1 MRAATIFCA
10 LPAEHTRLIGLDAHQ
25 VAAAGDHVELARQAR
40 DPETVDDISGL
51 ELQNHRPPGGNV
63 KLVGVLDDLAPLPV
77 EISNAPPPHLARYP
91 PPKPLATPPVG
102 PGPGRQDKS
111 R

>member
-51 ELQNHRPPGGNV
+51 EFQNHRPPGGNV
-63 KLVGVLDDLAPLPV
+63 MLVGGLDDLAPMPV
-77 EISNAPPPHLARYP
+77 RISNAHPPNLAPHPPHPPAAADRARTW
-91 PPKPLATPPVG
+91 AG
-102 PGPGRQDKS
+102 
-111 R
+111 